1 MGWGGL
7 GGRKCGLV
15 WFGFGHRFSRL
26 EMGSIHGFL
35 LDGRMGTTQNGCRA
49 SSIPNSSSPRQPSQ
63 HHIHKSLDAP
73 PLCLPMLSSLP
84 WLAGET
90 FPSIARAVLADAFL
104 AAVAHRRDAQ
114 SRASTCDGEVRAM
127 ACARGGGVEGGG
139 APVRAA
145 RPAVTAAPTAQPPQ
159 LPSAPPLLRRQAA
172 VAVGDDGAME
182 FCLEVIVA
190 PWISLRRARKT
201 IGSSRSA
208 SLLVVNGLKWV

>member
-127 ACARGGGVEGGG
+127 ACAGVEGELCL
-139 APVRAA
+139 AA
-145 RPAVTAAPTAQPPQ
+145 TGS
-159 LPSAPPLLRRQAA
+159 LPHKTTTLLNAPPLLRRQAA
-172 VAVGDDGAME
+172 VAVGDDGAIE

>member
-127 ACARGGGVEGGG
+127 ACARGGGRGRRRSSCTSG
-139 APVRAA
+139 ATSGHCRTDS
-145 RPAVTAAPTAQPPQ
+145 PATAAA
-159 LPSAPPLLRRQAA
+159 
-172 VAVGDDGAME
+172 
-182 FCLEVIVA
+182 FC
-190 PWISLRRARKT
+190 
-201 IGSSRSA
+201 SA
-208 SLLVVNGLKWV
+208 SSASAGCCCRR

>member
-127 ACARGGGVEGGG
+127 ACARGGGAWKE
-139 APVRAA
+139 AELLYERRDQRSLPHR
-145 RPAVTAAPTAQPPQ
+145 QPSHRSCLLLRLFCVGRLL
-159 LPSAPPLLRRQAA
+159 LPS
-172 VAVGDDGAME
+172 VTM
-182 FCLEVIVA
+182 A
-190 PWISLRRARKT
+190 PW
-201 IGSSRSA
+201 SSAWR
-208 SLLVVNGLKWV
+208 